1 MAQYSFRL
9 RRVLS
14 LSSSLL
20 YQQQFQCLRPV
31 SPFTSISSSMLSSK
45 QNVQN
50 PSFSFNSELQFFKS
64 FRSSALSFR
73 NQRSGPVDDQEIGP
87 DTILFEGC
95 DYNHWLITMDLPK
108 EYSPEQKVEAY
119 VRAATQ
125 VFGRSFSFFPYLQPK
140 SAQFIFF
147 FFTQLNFLWKKD
159 IYTQFLVHIAFFYVV
174 ICGGMTTVV
183 MLNDYCCSLFSFK
196 LVFFFSSLFGA

>member
-20 YQQQFQCLRPV
+20 YQQQFQCLRLV

-64 FRSSALSFR
+64 FRSSAVSFR

-140 SAQFIFF
+140 SAQFIFIF
-147 FFTQLNFLWKKD
+147 YFYSIELFMDKRYLHSISCSYCLFPRSYLW
-159 IYTQFLVHIAFFYVV
+159 
-174 ICGGMTTVV
+174 G
-183 MLNDYCCSLFSFK
+183 NDYCCY
-196 LVFFFSSLFGA
+196 AE